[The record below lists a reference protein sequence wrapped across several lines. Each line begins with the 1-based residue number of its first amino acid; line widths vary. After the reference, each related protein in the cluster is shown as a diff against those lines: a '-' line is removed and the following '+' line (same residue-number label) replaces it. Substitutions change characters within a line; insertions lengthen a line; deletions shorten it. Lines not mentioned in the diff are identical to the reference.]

1 MINRAELKLNAKAQ
15 IKGNIGI
22 LFVIS
27 LLIGLIVGAVSAIP
41 FAGAIATGFI
51 LSPAFGL
58 SVTYIYLRL
67 SDGIKPEVAD
77 MFYGFKDLW
86 CAFKVQFLTGLF
98 TFLWSLLFVI
108 PGIIKALS
116 YSMSTYILAENPGMP
131 ALEAIERSKKMMD
144 GHKADLFVLGLS
156 FIGWAL
162 LGSITLGIAY
172 IWIIPYVSTTYV
184 NFYNQI
190 KGEGITETPVETDLN

>member
-1 MINRAELKLNAKAQ
+1 
-15 IKGNIGI
+15 
-22 LFVIS
+22 
-27 LLIGLIVGAVSAIP
+27 
-41 FAGAIATGFI
+41 
-51 LSPAFGL
+51 
-58 SVTYIYLRL
+58 
-67 SDGIKPEVAD
+67 

-190 KGEGITETPVETDLN
+190 KGEGITETPVEADLN

>member
-1 MINRAELKLNAKAQ
+1 MTDRAELKLRAKSQ

-27 LLIGLIVGAVSAIP
+27 LLIGLIT
-41 FAGAIATGFI
+41 GAIAAGFV
-51 LSPAFGL
+51 LAPAFGL
-58 SVTYIYLRL
+58 SVAYVYLRL
-67 SDGIKPEVAD
+67 AGGTRPDVAD

-98 TFLWSLLFVI
+98 TSLWSLLFVI

-116 YSMSTYILAENPGMP
+116 YSMSMFILAENPGMP
-131 ALEAIERSKKMMD
+131 ALEAIDRSKKMMD

-156 FIGWAL
+156 FIGWFL
-162 LGSITLGIAY
+162 LGSVTLGIAY
-172 IWIIPYVSTTYV
+172 IWIAPYVSTTYV
-184 NFYNQI
+184 NFYNEI
-190 KGEGITETPVETDLN
+190 KGEKII